1 MAAPPED
8 PWLMPGVPPG
18 IRVPHRVMFEDLE
31 DKVEDHPD
39 CEQAAAW
46 RALLDINGRYTTYLI

>member
-1 MAAPPED
+1 
-8 PWLMPGVPPG
+8 MPGVPPG

-31 DKVEDHPD
+31 YKLEDD
-39 CEQAAAW
+39 QDFEQAATW